1 MPYQHRDPVD
11 NVLRVGKLVKD
22 VLYTLRDSVECRD
35 FMSAFSEGKTFSD
48 DLFLVIFT
56 KKNENNFYLSPKIAR
71 WPFLI
76 IYT

>member
-56 KKNENNFYLSPKIAR
+56 KKTKII
-71 WPFLI
+71 F
-76 IYT
+76 IYRQKLPDNLF